1 MSNPE
6 VRVKVIGSVV
16 LDDKVWWRA
25 TIRIDAPH
33 HLVYLFAYHQYV
45 GLLRPMQFAGIPP
58 APTFRAII
66 EAAIRLEVE
75 RAWEE
80 LRNVTFAM
88 EDPGPH
94 IPGDED
100 DPEMA
105 PDVPVPAVT
114 TTPARRVVA
123 RKRNSRL
130 RGNGRKR
137 ISRPVTS
144 STCLRTSG
152 SGKRRDTGP
161 SWQRRTRNERT
172 QQ

>member
-1 MSNPE
+1 VSNPE
-6 VRVKVIGSVV
+6 VRVKVIGFVV

-25 TIRIDAPH
+25 TIRIDAPQ

-105 PDVPVPAVT
+105 PDVPCTGCYDHSCPT
-114 TTPARRVVA
+114 CGCPKEKFTTPRQRAEENLKA
-123 RKRNSRL
+123 
-130 RGNGRKR
+130 GN
-137 ISRPVTS
+137 IFDVPE
-144 STCLRTSG
+144 
-152 SGKRRDTGP
+152 DE
-161 SWQRRTRNERT
+161 WEREAAGYRAILAAEDAK
-172 QQ
+172 